1 VTPTKEEAPSTAIET
16 ASQNF
21 NSGGSSISR
30 IGHTVDAVLEETLW
44 RLVRAEIGLQDLTPA
59 LQDWWCVAAEQGR
72 TLSNRDE
79 IDRLTHERDLW
90 YACYANGWTP
100 GEYLRRRTDALW
112 AEAVAA

>member
-1 VTPTKEEAPSTAIET
+1 MSSLNEET
-16 ASQNF
+16 ARLQSDRSNILLAEGV
-21 NSGGSSISR
+21 SPIISR

-72 TLSNRDE
+72 TLANRDE
-79 IDRLTHERDLW
+79 IDRLRFERDFW
-90 YACYANGWTP
+90 YFRANNP
-100 GEYLRRRTDALW
+100 GKDFYRVATARLW